1 MTSAANGKRARGRA
15 KSGPRAATTAGDSTG
30 LRTIREVATALGVQ
44 PGQVRRWIGDGC
56 PVAVKGGPNKSAR
69 LDLAA
74 VTAWRAPRDA
84 KLSVAEESARL
95 KAADRALKEQQL
107 RKRAGELLERGPWV
121 RAVQGHIQQ
130 AKARLLAL
138 PAALAE
144 PTVDAAADGPGAVE
158 ALWRKAIEDA
168 LHELAGAIP
177 EEETR

>member
-1 MTSAANGKRARGRA
+1 MTSAAKGKRARGRA
-15 KSGPRAATTAGDSTG
+15 RRRRPVNSTG
-30 LRTIREVATALGVQ
+30 LRTIREVAAALGVQ

-56 PVAVKGGPNKSAR
+56 PVAEKGGPNKSAR
-69 LDLAA
+69 LDFAA

-138 PAALAE
+138 PASLAE
-144 PTVDAAADGPGAVE
+144 RTVDAAAEGPGAVE
-158 ALWRKAIEDA
+158 ALWREAIEDA
-168 LHELAGAIP
+168 LHELVGAIP
-177 EEETR
+177 EEETA